1 MSLNVDISEAKKYP
15 PRDDL
20 NLRIFNKD
28 SNTTVCSGNM
38 VDHIDLGKFQCSFF
52 ARDADLRHGANR
64 FEFEVF
70 SATDGKRYATQ
81 KIPDIHLFD
90 HYLLDGYYDD
100 FYKSDKVAA
109 YSVKIAVST
118 LAVLLLAFV
127 IDVGPTSLASD
138 IGGTFQSVTKVPLSV
153 ISKIA
158 NDLGR
163 SVSTKSAFLSGVFP
177 KSLAIIVSL
186 FSAGISASSH
196 ITASTCSTVKAGS
209 DALVS
214 NLMSGLHKTLSVAG

>member
-28 SNTTVCSGNM
+28 SNTTVCYGNM
-38 VDHIDLGKFQCSFF
+38 VDHIDLGKFQCTFL

-100 FYKSDKVAA
+100 FYKSDKAAA
-109 YSVKIAVST
+109 YSVKMAVST

-127 IDVGPTSLASD
+127 IDVGPPSIANEISGA
-138 IGGTFQSVTKVPLSV
+138 IQSVTKVPLSV
-153 ISKIA
+153 LSKIA
-158 NDLGR
+158 GDLYG
-163 SVSTKSAFLSGVFP
+163 SVSAKSAFLGGIFP
-177 KSLAIIVSL
+177 KSLAIIVGL
-186 FSAGISASSH
+186 LSAGISASSR
-196 ITASTCSTVKAGS
+196 ITSTTCSSVKAGS

-214 NLMSGLHKTLSVAG
+214 NIMSGLHKTISVAG